1 MISSSLVCVYA
12 FNYNHY
18 SMDKTRAHPP
28 NGVFASNH
36 NGVGNLAYLRKP
48 LQWGITGITGMTGM
62 TGVELLN
69 VVDGSGG
76 MRQANRNTAKDGR
89 YMVNPL
95 IELTPEQ
102 KSFLAA
108 RLTYHTDGACAA
120 ALGFSAPTVS
130 RWKLQPV
137 FMHEYN
143 NLGLDARKEAVAR
156 LQGLFGHAIDALE
169 EGLRCDNLRTRAKY
183 VEMALSFGGLGKTSE
198 INVNVID
205 RTMQLL
211 VALKQAGG
219 VPAISVPCQGEA
231 PALSAPGDAPHD
243 HGCGDHDDDDGDII
257 DGEAVELEP

>member
-1 MISSSLVCVYA
+1 VQTA
-12 FNYNHY
+12 E
-18 SMDKTRAHPP
+18 
-28 NGVFASNH
+28 
-36 NGVGNLAYLRKP
+36 VG
-48 LQWGITGITGMTGM
+48 
-62 TGVELLN
+62 
-69 VVDGSGG
+69 
-76 MRQANRNTAKDGR
+76 AKDGR
-89 YMVNPL
+89 CVVSSLPKRPL
-95 IELTPEQ
+95 TVAQ
-102 KSFLAA
+102 HRFLAA
-108 RLTYHTDGACAA
+108 RLSCNSDAECCDIANVPP
-120 ALGFSAPTVS
+120 SSVW
-130 RWKLQPV
+130 RWKREDTGFIL
-137 FMHEYN
+137 EYR